1 MLKQRNIKYLQKF
14 EINYLFIEDGDLEK
28 ISEMQIFSR
37 SNQNEKK
44 KVRVGISGWKGR
56 TQKSKKNI

>member
-28 ISEMQIFSR
+28 ISEM
-37 SNQNEKK
+37 
-44 KVRVGISGWKGR
+44 
-56 TQKSKKNI
+56 